1 MIFRY
6 LSIWKR
12 YQFLLY
18 QLVLR
23 DFKVKYKRSVLGVL
37 WSILHPLFMMLIM
50 TVVFTNLFKMTTSG
64 SMNYPVYI
72 ITGLVIFNFFTE
84 ATNYSLTA
92 ITGNFNLITKV
103 HMPKYIF
110 PVAKTITSCVNL
122 FFSLIALYAV
132 IFVTKEDVTW
142 HHILLLY
149 DFACLFLFTLG
160 IGFIL
165 AALTVFFRDMI
176 YLYNLLTLAWTY
188 MTPIFYDI
196 SIVGDQMVPVFR
208 ANPMYQYVTF
218 ARNIILYHRIPSTQ
232 QFIILFVFG
241 AAALIAGKTW
251 FLKATAQTH
260 FRRQ

>member
-188 MTPIFYDI
+188 MTPIF
-196 SIVGDQMVPVFR
+196 
-208 ANPMYQYVTF
+208 
-218 ARNIILYHRIPSTQ
+218 L
-232 QFIILFVFG
+232 
-241 AAALIAGKTW
+241 
-251 FLKATAQTH
+251 
-260 FRRQ
+260 